1 VDVGHVFSRRAREPR
16 GLAATVDS
24 SFRVV
29 IAGSAA
35 VVLLIGALLAWLL
48 AVSSPAV
55 ERYENGLEAL
65 QAGHTAMLDQE
76 TSLRGFLSTNDL
88 AFMQPYAKAKGDL
101 YTANERIALLDGDRD
116 LAVAVLN
123 MRLAQQRWVSE
134 WALVAA
140 GGRAPGEPGS
150 EAWTS
155 FMLRGKVLF
164 DTYSDARVVAEGL
177 MRDALLAQRHRQ
189 SIAFLSAAGVGALIG
204 LGTLAAALVRRR
216 RLRRDVL
223 APVTAVLGGMEDVRQ
238 GRLGVEVEA
247 VGPRELADVVDGFN
261 RMTSGLRDASERAAA
276 REGHISAQSEKL
288 HHILAMVRDIG
299 GSLKLAYVVE
309 SVVHGVAGIVDAEQ
323 VSIWLTSTDAGS
335 LVPAVD
341 MRSGAEVPPP
351 VELGAGPVGRAAK
364 YSRVIHEHDGP
375 AGHQRLAVPLVVG
388 SRVVGV
394 LDLQL
399 AGDLVVEDEQ
409 LEVLETLCV
418 HAATALEAARLHEGA
433 AYASDH
439 DALTRLPNRRRLDA
453 DLQVECERSA
463 RYDRPLCFVM
473 LDLDHFKDV
482 NDRHGHT
489 RGDEVLQGVADV
501 ITASLRASDTAYR
514 YGGEELAV
522 LLRESDLS
530 AGLTLA
536 ERLRE
541 RIRATFAGTDVP
553 VTASFG
559 VAEVAPGTAL
569 PAQLVAAADAALYRA
584 KAEGRDC
591 VRQAEVE
598 PPAPVDPSAVGS
610 TQRSATSPRVRTAAR
625 RHAV

>member
-1 VDVGHVFSRRAREPR
+1 MGRMPRRRAREPR
-16 GLAATVDS
+16 GLAATVDA

-35 VVLLIGALLAWLL
+35 TVLVIAVLLVWL
-48 AVSSPAV
+48 VTISGPAV
-55 ERYENGLEAL
+55 QRYEDGLAAM

-76 TSLRGFLSTNDL
+76 TSLRGFLSTSDL

-101 YTANERIALLDGDRD
+101 AMANNRLVLLDGDRD
-116 LAVAVLN
+116 LAVAVMN

-134 WALVAA
+134 WAQVAA
-140 GGRAPGEPGS
+140 GGNAPGAPGS
-150 EAWTS
+150 ESWIS

-164 DTYSDARVVAEGL
+164 DTYGDARLVAED
-177 MRDALLAQRHRQ
+177 RTREALLQQRRLQ
-189 SIAFLSAAGVGALIG
+189 SLAFMSAAGLGGAIG

-223 APVTAVLGGMEDVRQ
+223 APVTTVLGGMEAVRE
-238 GRLGVEVEA
+238 GTLGVA
-247 VGPRELADVVDGFN
+247 VDAAGPRELVDVVQGFN
-261 RMTSGLRDASERAAA
+261 RMTEGLREA
-276 REGHISAQSEKL
+276 REKAEVREHHISAQSEKL
-288 HHILAMVRDIG
+288 HRILSMVRDIG
-299 GSLKLAYVVE
+299 GSLKLAYVVD
-309 SVVHGVAGIVDAEQ
+309 SVVEGTAGIVDADE
-323 VSIWLTSTDAGS
+323 VAIWLTSPDAGT
-335 LVPAVD
+335 LVLTGDSVSTEEPPA
-341 MRSGAEVPPP
+341 P

-364 YSRVIHEHDGP
+364 YSRVVHEHDGP
-375 AGHQRLAVPLVVG
+375 GGRQRLAVPLVVG

-394 LDLQL
+394 LDLHLPGQ
-399 AGDLVVEDEQ
+399 LVVEDEQ

-453 DLQVECERSA
+453 DLQVECDRSA
-463 RYDRPLCFVM
+463 RYGRPLCFVM
-473 LDLDHFKDV
+473 LDLDHFKTV
-482 NDRHGHT
+482 NDRFGHA

-522 LLRESDLS
+522 ILRESDLA
-530 AGLTLA
+530 AGMALA
-536 ERLRE
+536 ERLRR
-541 RIRATFAGTDVP
+541 RIVDTFTDGDVP

-559 VAEVAPGTAL
+559 VAEVGEGTAL

-584 KAEGRDC
+584 KADGRDRVC
-591 VRQAEVE
+591 PHAGEAA
-598 PPAPVDPSAVGS
+598 PA
-610 TQRSATSPRVRTAAR
+610 
-625 RHAV
+625 RHAL